1 MAAEY
6 LAGGYFAG
14 DADVSAAELLRRSG
28 FSLAG
33 GDGGRGFNFWGSGG
47 HVSADGDHDGVDYD
61 GDTSAFHLGVD
72 TNWRDGLVG
81 VAVARSDGDTDFTVT
96 ADGMKSSLETTV
108 TSVHPYLTRRWNRA
122 QLWLTA
128 GHGSGDAE
136 LREPDAVI
144 KTDITVTT
152 AALGASFAPWTGVAL
167 SADGVFTRAE
177 LDAAAAASR
186 RLPKVTVDNL
196 RVNAAAELSGRRDA
210 WRSFLTVNLRHD
222 SGDGDTGAA
231 GDLGGGVEWQSPT
244 VNLRLEGSQY
254 LTGSGAEEERL
265 ALTARKTAGRLN
277 LGLAVGMEDGLTTAN
292 LLSGELRF

>member
-1 MAAEY
+1 
-6 LAGGYFAG
+6 
-14 DADVSAAELLRRSG
+14 
-28 FSLAG
+28 
-33 GDGGRGFNFWGSGG
+33 
-47 HVSADGDHDGVDYD
+47 
-61 GDTSAFHLGVD
+61 
-72 TNWRDGLVG
+72 
-81 VAVARSDGDTDFTVT
+81 
-96 ADGMKSSLETTV
+96 
-108 TSVHPYLTRRWNRA
+108 YLTRKFGEV
-122 QLWLTA
+122 QLWTTI

-136 LREPDAVI
+136 LREPDATI

-167 SADGVFTRAE
+167 SADGLFTRAE
-177 LDAAAAASR
+177 LDAAAASR

-196 RVNAAAELSGRRDA
+196 RVNAAAELSRRRDA

-244 VNLRLEGSQY
+244 VNLRLEGSKY

-265 ALTARKTAGRLN
+265 SLTARKTAGRLN

-292 LLSGELRF
+292 LLSGEWRF

>member
-1 MAAEY
+1 
-6 LAGGYFAG
+6 
-14 DADVSAAELLRRSG
+14 
-28 FSLAG
+28 
-33 GDGGRGFNFWGSGG
+33 
-47 HVSADGDHDGVDYD
+47 
-61 GDTSAFHLGVD
+61 
-72 TNWRDGLVG
+72 
-81 VAVARSDGDTDFTVT
+81 
-96 ADGMKSSLETTV
+96 MKSTLETEV
-108 TSVHPYLTRRWNRA
+108 TSVHPYLTRKFGEV
-122 QLWLTA
+122 QLWTTI

-136 LREPDAVI
+136 LREPDTVI
-144 KTDITVTT
+144 KTDLTVTT

-167 SADGVFTRAE
+167 SADGLFTRAE

-196 RVNAAAELSGRRDA
+196 RVNAAAELSRRRDA

-244 VNLRLEGSQY
+244 VNLRLEGSKY

-265 ALTARKTAGRLN
+265 SLTARKTAGRLN

-292 LLSGELRF
+292 LLSGEWRF